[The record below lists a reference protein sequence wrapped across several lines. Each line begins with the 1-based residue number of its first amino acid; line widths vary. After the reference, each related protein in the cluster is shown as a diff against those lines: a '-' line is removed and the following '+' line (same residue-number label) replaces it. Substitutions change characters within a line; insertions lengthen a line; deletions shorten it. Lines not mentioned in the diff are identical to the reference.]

1 MDVSQLFLYIGVII
15 ISTGVVWVGSF
26 FLESAAE
33 GLSEHYQLPPVV
45 QGGVVLAV
53 GSSFPELSTTV
64 LSTVIHGKFELGVA
78 AIFGSAIFNILVIP
92 GICGLV
98 SKELGFNDNKDF
110 IYRDVQFQITSIAVL
125 LITFAGA
132 VLYNPV
138 PNAMWQGKVN
148 RWIVLI
154 PLSLYG
160 LYLFLQQQ
168 STELHK
174 AQPKKEDEVNQDT
187 KGKESGD
194 ISIVQEWLKLLF
206 SLVLIVASVEGLVWG
221 TIGLGEVLNT
231 PSFLWGITIIAAA
244 TSLPDA
250 FVSIRAAQ
258 NNDSIIS
265 LSNVLGSN
273 IFDLLVAI
281 PVGILIAGASIVDF
295 AITVPMMGASI
306 LATIALFVMLL
317 RKFDLSYNESILLL
331 VMYGAFVAWMV
342 SETFGITN
350 VI

>member
-1 MDVSQLFLYIGVII
+1 MDVSQLPLYIGAIV
-15 ISTGVVWVGSF
+15 ISTAFVWVGSF

-64 LSTVIHGKFELGVA
+64 LSTLIHGKFELGVA

-92 GICGLV
+92 GISGLV
-98 SKELGFNDNKDF
+98 GKELKFKENKDF

-125 LITFAGA
+125 LITFAGV

-138 PNAMWQGKVN
+138 PNMMWQGNIN
-148 RWIVLI
+148 RWIALI
-154 PLSLYG
+154 PLSVYG

-174 AQPKKEDEVNQDT
+174 AQPKKEQEENQDT
-187 KGKESGD
+187 EGKE
-194 ISIVQEWLKLLF
+194 ISIVQEWLKLIF
-206 SLVLIVASVEGLVWG
+206 SLAIIVASVEGLVWG

-281 PVGILIAGASIVDF
+281 PVGILIAGASVVDF

-306 LATIALFVMLL
+306 LATIALFLMLL
-317 RKFDLSYNESILLL
+317 RKFDLSRSESVLLL

>member
-1 MDVSQLFLYIGVII
+1 MDVSQLLSYIGVIVL
-15 ISTGVVWVGSF
+15 STAVVWVGSS

-33 GLSEHYQLPPVV
+33 GLSKYYELPPIV

-64 LSTVIHGKFELGVA
+64 LSTLIHGKFELGVA

-92 GICGLV
+92 GISGLV
-98 SKELGFNDNKDF
+98 GNELKFRENKDF

-125 LITFAGA
+125 LIVFAGA

-138 PNAMWQGKVN
+138 PNGMWQGYIN
-148 RWIVLI
+148 RWIALI
-154 PLSLYG
+154 PLSVYG
-160 LYLFLQQQ
+160 LFLFLQQQ
-168 STELHK
+168 STEEHK
-174 AQPKKEDEVNQDT
+174 ARKNGTVEENT
-187 KGKESGD
+187 KGEESKD
-194 ISIVQEWLKLLF
+194 INVVQEWLKLLF
-206 SLVLIVASVEGLVWG
+206 SLVLIVVSVEGLVWG

-281 PVGILIAGASIVDF
+281 PLGVLIAGASIVDF
-295 AITVPMMGASI
+295 AVTVPMMGASI

-317 RKFDLSYNESILLL
+317 RKFDLSRSESVVLLL
-331 VMYGAFVAWMV
+331 MYGAFVSWMV
-342 SETFGITN
+342 LETFGITN